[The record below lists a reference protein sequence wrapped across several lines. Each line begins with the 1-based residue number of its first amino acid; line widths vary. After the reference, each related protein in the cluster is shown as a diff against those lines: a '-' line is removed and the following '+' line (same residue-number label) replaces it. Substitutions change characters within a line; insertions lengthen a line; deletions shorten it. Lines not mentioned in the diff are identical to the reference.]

1 MTIAEQIN
9 QDLTTA
15 MKAKDAAKVSVLRM
29 AKAALGNYQI
39 EKKKERLEDQDVVAV
54 LQKQAKQRQE
64 SLESFTKAGRKD
76 LADKEQ
82 HEFGILMTYLPKPLT
97 DAEITVLAEKA
108 IATSGA
114 KTKADMGKV
123 MKILMPSVQ
132 GKADGKHVN
141 EILQQ
146 LLP

>member
-108 IATSGA
+108 IATRGA